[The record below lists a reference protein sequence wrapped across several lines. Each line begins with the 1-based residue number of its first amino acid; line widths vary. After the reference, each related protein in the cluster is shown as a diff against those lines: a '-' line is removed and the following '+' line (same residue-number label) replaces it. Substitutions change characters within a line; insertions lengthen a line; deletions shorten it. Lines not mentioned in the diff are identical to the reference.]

1 MDWTIDSLDWRY
13 NKMPVDAV
21 RQIAQ
26 NVLTNATKPQEVIL
40 MHDIHPQSV
49 LCCASNFKGAKR
61 KRL

>member
-1 MDWTIDSLDWRY
+1 MQ
-13 NKMPVDAV
+13 

-49 LCCASNFKGAKR
+49 AVPAILKG
-61 KRL
+61 

>member
-1 MDWTIDSLDWRY
+1 
-13 NKMPVDAV
+13 MPVDAC